1 MNVSFF
7 KQESVNSKYLEALKS
22 AIDTISSGKSLMVA
36 GSYSQKFEESF
47 LSYLGSK
54 NFVFLSNGLDSLI
67 LALRALDLGPE
78 DEVIVPAH
86 TYIATWIAPLLLGCN
101 LIPVPVRD
109 DNFLLDASLLPKY
122 CSPKTKCIMPV
133 HLYGNACDMR
143 SVMDFAKSNN
153 IFVVEDAAQAHG
165 VSIDNKKIGTFG
177 DLTCFSFYPTK
188 NLGAFG
194 EAGGISTNNDELAC
208 KILSMRNYG
217 RSPSDGSKNIYL
229 SGNLRGDEIQAAFL
243 AEKLPDLDIISRKRR
258 DLINL
263 YSSLLY
269 PVKEHIVLITYQDE
283 SAPHLAIAVLSNAS
297 CRQNLI
303 KYMNIKGIQIGIHYK
318 EPCHSQPCVDTERLF
333 IDDVGMSQASD
344 IASRII
350 SLPISECHTFK
361 EIEYVASALC
371 SYFA

>member
-1 MNVSFF
+1 
-7 KQESVNSKYLEALKS
+7 
-22 AIDTISSGKSLMVA
+22 
-36 GSYSQKFEESF
+36 
-47 LSYLGSK
+47 
-54 NFVFLSNGLDSLI
+54 
-67 LALRALDLGPE
+67 
-78 DEVIVPAH
+78 
-86 TYIATWIAPLLLGCN
+86 
-101 LIPVPVRD
+101 
-109 DNFLLDASLLPKY
+109 
-122 CSPKTKCIMPV
+122 
-133 HLYGNACDMR
+133 
-143 SVMDFAKSNN
+143 
-153 IFVVEDAAQAHG
+153 
-165 VSIDNKKIGTFG
+165 
-177 DLTCFSFYPTK
+177 
-188 NLGAFG
+188 
-194 EAGGISTNNDELAC
+194 
-208 KILSMRNYG
+208 MRNYG

-258 DLINL
+258 DLIDL

-303 KYMNIKGIQIGIHYK
+303 NYMNIKGIQIGIHYK
-318 EPCHSQPCVDTERLF
+318 EPCHSQPCVDTDCLF

-350 SLPISECHTFK
+350 SLAISECHTFK